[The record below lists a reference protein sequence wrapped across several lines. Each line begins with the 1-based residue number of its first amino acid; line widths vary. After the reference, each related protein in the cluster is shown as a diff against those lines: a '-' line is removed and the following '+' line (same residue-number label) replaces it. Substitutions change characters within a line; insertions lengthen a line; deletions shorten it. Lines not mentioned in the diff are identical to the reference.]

1 MSKKRLTR
9 AQAQHG
15 LDVVTDRIQRLD
27 THAAGVQADVRA
39 ELGAI
44 PPQHERV
51 TLENDEQL
59 SEHYKKVTRSLT
71 SKAEKDVEALVPEAD
86 ILKSAERLLAMRTA
100 ELERLKLEKTDPE
113 LDERQWQML
122 SDLKSRLLEYPAL
135 LAEVTGDD
143 AFLQNIKKSYESK
156 LEELE
161 ETLDK
166 LTDDVFGLESA
177 CAAKVETALL
187 HFAEDT
193 MKPAISIVSAHHE
206 KLQRELDEAEEESE
220 QLKERIE
227 TMRAEAEDAGRE
239 KERLDREHQ
248 ARDESL
254 TAEIAELKK
263 MLDAERD
270 VNKTQN
276 EEHKRETA
284 DLNVR
289 HERAQTIAAEEVK
302 SLREDAKSLRADV
315 ESYRL
320 AAQESNRAKDELDD
334 SVKHWRE
341 QNDNRREEVNQ
352 LKARLRTKEG
362 QLRDAEGQV
371 EALKEELQ
379 SKKDEVVLMKEKK
392 DEVVVMKEQAEREK
406 ESLRSELMAV
416 KEARNSAEAQIQS
429 TSSQLATAR
438 TEINSLR
445 QSSDRQFESLNS
457 ELSTVKDEK
466 ESISQ
471 SWKSEVLSLQRK
483 LSTAESEKESL
494 KHSSGMEIQ
503 SLRNELSSTRDDYVS
518 LVNSKQELEILYGR
532 ATRISDQMA
541 RLFSMGELESG
552 DVLREMEEIVGTM
565 ERYAGP
571 TTGAV
576 SMPKHVT
583 LVWKATA
590 VPETNLADARQLWLS
605 SRCDLLVLDVAR
617 AFFMQQEID
626 SAQFALLPWIHAFL
640 NRTVITMCE
649 SSTVTPDLASALLCI
664 LQGLVYT
671 ATVAREWS
679 DHAWIPTVEEMLTK
693 INNWLGE
700 HIPNDEASILIMVA
714 NQVNDIVNQHEST
727 SISPKD
733 FPESQ
738 RIDSTN
744 SDIPNGMALVFDK
757 SGMII
762 LFTAENAF
770 VFGASEMKVV
780 EFDNS
785 RNMVLIFES
794 QVAGLPENLREI
806 RLHNCGQPNAVIA
819 HRRLFKS
826 VVPKGLVVVVSV
838 TKYLE

>member
-9 AQAQHG
+9 AEAQHG

-27 THAAGVQADVRA
+27 TYAAGVQADVRA

-59 SEHYKKVTRSLT
+59 SEHYKKVTRILT

-100 ELERLKLEKTDPE
+100 ELERLKLEKADPE

-143 AFLQNIKKSYESK
+143 AFLQNIKKSYGSK

-177 CAAKVETALL
+177 CAAKIETALL

-227 TMRAEAEDAGRE
+227 MMKVQAEDAGTE
-239 KERLDREHQ
+239 KERLGQEHQ
-248 ARDESL
+248 AREESL
-254 TAEIAELKK
+254 TNEIAELKK
-263 MLDAERD
+263 MLDTQRD

-284 DLNVR
+284 DLKAR
-289 HERAQTIAAEEVK
+289 HEKARTIAAEEA
-302 SLREDAKSLRADV
+302 RSLRANIS
-315 ESYRL
+315 SYTL
-320 AAQESNRAKDELDD
+320 AAQELNEEKDELEV
-334 SVKHWRE
+334 SVKYWRE
-341 QNDNRREEVNQ
+341 QNDSRREEHSQ
-352 LKARLRTKEG
+352 LKARLRSKEG

-371 EALKEELQ
+371 DALKEELQ
-379 SKKDEVVLMKEKK
+379 SEK
-392 DEVVVMKEQAEREK
+392 DEVVVMNEKAEQEK
-406 ESLRSELMAV
+406 ESLRNELKAV

-429 TSSQLATAR
+429 INSQLSTAK
-438 TEINSLR
+438 TEIDSLK
-445 QSSDRQFESLNS
+445 QSSDRQVESLNS
-457 ELSTVKDEK
+457 ELSAVKDEK

-471 SWKSEVLSLQRK
+471 SWKSEVLSLQGK

-494 KHSSGMEIQ
+494 KHSSGTEIQ
-503 SLRNELSSTRDDYVS
+503 SLRNELSSTKDDYAS
-518 LVNSKQELEILYGR
+518 LVNSKQELEILHGR
-532 ATRISDQMA
+532 ATKISDQMT
-541 RLFSMGELESG
+541 RLLQWHISALDNVSMGELESG
-552 DVLREMEEIVGTM
+552 DVLREMGEIVGTM

-590 VPETNLADARQLWLS
+590 VPELNLAAARQLWLS
-605 SRCDLLVLDVAR
+605 SRRDSLLDVAR
-617 AFFMQQEID
+617 AFFMQQEIT

-714 NQVNDIVNQHEST
+714 NQVNDFVNNHEST

-733 FPESQ
+733 FEESQ

-762 LFTAENAF
+762 LFTADNAF

-780 EFDNS
+780 EFDSS

-794 QVAGLPENLREI
+794 QAAGLPENLREI

-819 HRRLFKS
+819 HKRLFKS
-826 VVPKGLVVVVSV
+826 VVPKGLVVGVSV

>member
-9 AQAQHG
+9 AEAQHG

-27 THAAGVQADVRA
+27 TYAAGVQADVRA

-59 SEHYKKVTRSLT
+59 SEHYKKVTRILT

-100 ELERLKLEKTDPE
+100 ELERLKLEKADPE

-143 AFLQNIKKSYESK
+143 AFLQNIKKSYGSK

-166 LTDDVFGLESA
+166 LTDNVFGLESA
-177 CAAKVETALL
+177 CAAKIETALL

-320 AAQESNRAKDELDD
+320 AAQESNRAKDELEV
-334 SVKHWRE
+334 SVKYWRE
-341 QNDNRREEVNQ
+341 QNDSRREEHSQ
-352 LKARLRTKEG
+352 LKARLRSKEG
-362 QLRDAEGQV
+362 QLGDAERQV
-371 EALKEELQ
+371 DALKEELQ
-379 SKKDEVVLMKEKK
+379 SEK
-392 DEVVVMKEQAEREK
+392 DEVVVVNEKAEQEK
-406 ESLRSELMAV
+406 ESLRNELKAV

-429 TSSQLATAR
+429 INSQLSTAK
-438 TEINSLR
+438 TEIDSLK
-445 QSSDRQFESLNS
+445 QSSDRQVESLNS
-457 ELSTVKDEK
+457 ELSAVKDEK

-471 SWKSEVLSLQRK
+471 SWKSEVLSLQGK

-494 KHSSGMEIQ
+494 KHSSGTEIQ
-503 SLRNELSSTRDDYVS
+503 SLRNELSSTKDDYAS
-518 LVNSKQELEILYGR
+518 LVNSKQELEILHGR
-532 ATRISDQMA
+532 ATKISDQMT
-541 RLFSMGELESG
+541 RLLQWHISALDNVSMGELESG
-552 DVLREMEEIVGTM
+552 DVLREMGEIVGTM

-590 VPETNLADARQLWLS
+590 VPELNLAAARQLWLS
-605 SRCDLLVLDVAR
+605 SRRDSLLDVAR
-617 AFFMQQEID
+617 AFFMQQEIT

-714 NQVNDIVNQHEST
+714 NQVNDIVNNHEST

-733 FPESQ
+733 FEESQ

-762 LFTAENAF
+762 LFTADNAF

-780 EFDNS
+780 EFDSS

-794 QVAGLPENLREI
+794 QAAGLPENLREI

-819 HRRLFKS
+819 HKRLFKS
-826 VVPKGLVVVVSV
+826 VVPKGLVVGVSV
-838 TKYLE
+838 TKNLE